1 MRVDWTGS
9 KEVKT
14 KFGVKKVYSMKGD
27 DSTFYSFGFKDPGV
41 EKGDS
46 VEFEFENDAY
56 GNKVKFETI
65 KITKGSGAVVE
76 PAATASKG
84 VGFAGRGGYTP
95 RQEKV
100 FPIPLTHGDRSIIR
114 QNSLSHA
121 VAIVNGSPFPTG
133 TDLDETVAT
142 VIRVARKFEMYSAGD
157 EERMNVEKRVSD
169 DVEEAVEAAIK
180 TRKGK

>member
-1 MRVDWTGS
+1 MRVDWVGS

-14 KFGVKKVYSMKGD
+14 KFGQKKVYSMKGD
-27 DSTFYSFGFKDPGV
+27 DGNFYSFGFKDPGV

-76 PAATASKG
+76 PAAAASKG
-84 VGFAGRGGYTP
+84 TGFAGGYTP
-95 RQEKV
+95 RQANV

-114 QNSLSHA
+114 
-121 VAIVNGSPFPTG
+121 
-133 TDLDETVAT
+133 
-142 VIRVARKFEMYSAGD
+142 
-157 EERMNVEKRVSD
+157 
-169 DVEEAVEAAIK
+169 
-180 TRKGK
+180 